1 MKLKE
6 QPEDFYVREIIDLSK
21 KEPGETFQYFLMRK
35 RNLTTLRAIKIV
47 SKKLKIS
54 KKRISF
60 AGEKD
65 KKAVTE
71 QYISIKGLKNFKEYY
86 DFGNVKLMYV
96 GSFAEPVR
104 ISDIDCNYFEIKV
117 REVSQKELDSF
128 VKYIELYKYGFVNY
142 FDEQRFGDIRCNNH
156 LIGKELVRRNWEG
169 ACKILLTFDSDKE
182 NSKATNARVWLKYSW
197 GKWRESISMFPKWLD
212 VELAVLNHLVNNP
225 NDFLGALK
233 KLHKRLLKM
242 FVHAYQSYIWNL
254 TVSRFVENECRN
266 TKALKLAFG
275 SLSVPSEREC
285 IKKLKD
291 VEIPIVGYDTEL
303 ENLNPQVKTIIE
315 EILSEEG
322 IKLDDFFFV
331 EVPYL
336 SSEGHQR
343 KVIEVPKDLE
353 YDLERDVITL
363 KFKLSRG
370 VYATMFVKHLFLV

>member
-1 MKLKE
+1 
-6 QPEDFYVREIIDLSK
+6 
-21 KEPGETFQYFLMRK
+21 
-35 RNLTTLRAIKIV
+35 
-47 SKKLKIS
+47 
-54 KKRISF
+54 
-60 AGEKD
+60 
-65 KKAVTE
+65 
-71 QYISIKGLKNFKEYY
+71 
-86 DFGNVKLMYV
+86 
-96 GSFAEPVR
+96 
-104 ISDIDCNYFEIKV
+104 
-117 REVSQKELDSF
+117 
-128 VKYIELYKYGFVNY
+128 
-142 FDEQRFGDIRCNNH
+142 
-156 LIGKELVRRNWEG
+156 
-169 ACKILLTFDSDKE
+169 
-182 NSKATNARVWLKYSW
+182 VWLKYSW

-275 SLSVPSEREC
+275 SLSVPSERESV
-285 IKKLKD
+285 KKLKD